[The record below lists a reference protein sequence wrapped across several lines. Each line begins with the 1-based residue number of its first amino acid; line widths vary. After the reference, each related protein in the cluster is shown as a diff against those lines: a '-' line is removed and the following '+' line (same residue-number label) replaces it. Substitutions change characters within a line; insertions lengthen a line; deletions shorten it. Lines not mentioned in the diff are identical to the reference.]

1 MNQIE
6 NKGRSPFYPDQ
17 PVPAELFVGRAQQ
30 IDRIQKQAVG
40 QVAAGKPVN
49 VFVEGEYG
57 IGKTSIARFTQ
68 WLAERDQKLLGIYA
82 TLERAD
88 SMDDVGTAVLEGT
101 LRTGIYD
108 PGLGDKIRNVLAKY
122 VGRQTLFGVT
132 LHAEALKTEGPRIAA
147 GLLPFLG
154 ETLMMVKDQGVRGV
168 FLVLDEINGIAGNPK
183 FAPFLK
189 GLSDLNAAVAPG
201 QSVLPLLLMLV
212 GVEER
217 RRELATH
224 HPSVAGIFDVV
235 RIERLSEQEM
245 TEFYKNAF
253 GSVHVEVDAAAL
265 DTLTYYAAGFPRIMH
280 VLGNAAFWLDRDGR
294 VDRQDAIAAVM
305 AAAEQVGSRYVDKQV
320 YQALRS
326 KDYQSILR
334 KIGQLAPGTMT
345 FNKKDVQRGL
355 TDTEK
360 RRFNNFLQKMKRL
373 KVLRSGDVTGEYE
386 FTMRMVRLYI
396 WLRSQRETK
405 S

>member
-6 NKGRSPFYPDQ
+6 NKGRSPFYPEQ
-17 PVPAELFVGRAQQ
+17 PVPAELFVGRKQQ
-30 IDRIQKQAVG
+30 IDHILRRAVG

-68 WLAERDQKLLGIYA
+68 WVAERDQKLLGIYA
-82 TLERAD
+82 SLERAE
-88 SMDDVGTAVLEGT
+88 SMDDVGTAVLEAA
-101 LRTGIYD
+101 LRTGVYD
-108 PGLGDKIRNVLAKY
+108 PGLGDKVRAALATY
-122 VGRQTLFGVT
+122 VGQQSLFGVT
-132 LHAEALKTEGPRIAA
+132 LHMEALKKEGPRIAR

-154 ETLMMVKDQGVRGV
+154 QTLDVVKDKGIQGV

-201 QSVLPLLLMLV
+201 QVALPLLLMLV

-217 RRELATH
+217 RREIASH
-224 HPSVAGIFDVV
+224 HPSVAGIFDIV
-235 RIERLSEQEM
+235 RIEPLSESEM
-245 TEFYKNAF
+245 AEFYGAAF
-253 GSVHVEVDAAAL
+253 GSVHMEIDAASL

-294 VDRQDAIAAVM
+294 VDRADAIAAVI
-305 AAAEQVGSRYVDKQV
+305 AAAEEVGSRYVDPQV
-320 YQALRS
+320 FKALRS

-334 KIGQLAPGTMT
+334 KIGKLAPEAMT
-345 FNKKDVQRGL
+345 FNKKDVEKGL

-360 RRFNNFLQKMKRL
+360 RRFNNFLQKMKKL
-373 KVLRSGDVTGEYE
+373 KMLRSGDVQGEYA
-386 FTMRMVRLYI
+386 FITRMARLYV
-396 WLRSQRETK
+396 WLRSQRPERT
-405 S
+405 